1 MPLRTRTQ
9 SAGNASYRFKII
21 DDRPVDLHDVSHAVL
36 ALSWPATLGA
46 ILGVFLLLNALFAQ
60 AFVWVGGVENAAPG
74 SFKDAFFFS
83 VQTMATIG
91 YGAMYP
97 HSDAA
102 EALVVL
108 ESMVGLVV
116 TAIAT
121 GLVFVRF
128 ARVRGRVVFSKQV
141 ALGLFDGK
149 PHLQIR
155 VGNGRSNRIFDAQF
169 RLMLVRTV
177 KTAEQTTLYRT
188 SDLELVRDHAP
199 TLQRAWNLLHLIDES
214 SPLFGATPELLASQD
229 AEIQIAIT
237 GTDET
242 TLQPVH
248 GRYTWETPSF
258 AWGMRLADVLSESPE
273 GDVVLDLRH
282 FDEVVPT
289 APVEGFP
296 FPRPQAG

>member
-1 MPLRTRTQ
+1 MPVRTKVI
-9 SAGNASYRFKII
+9 SPGNTSYRFQVI
-21 DDRPVDLHDVSHAVL
+21 DDRPIDLRDVSHAVL

-46 ILGVFLLLNALFAQ
+46 ILIAFLGLNAIFAGL
-60 AFVWVGGVENAAPG
+60 FVWTGGVENAAPG

-97 HSDAA
+97 HSDGAQV
-102 EALVVL
+102 LVVI

-141 ALGLFDGK
+141 SIGVVDGK
-149 PHLQIR
+149 PHLQVR
-155 VGNGRSNRIFDAQF
+155 VGNGRSNKIFDAQF
-169 RLMLVRTV
+169 RMMLIRTV
-177 KTAEQTTLYRT
+177 KTVEQTTLYRT
-188 SDLELVRDHAP
+188 ADLKLVRDHAP
-199 TLQRAWNLLHLIDES
+199 TLQRAWNLMHLIDET
-214 SPLFGATPELLASQD
+214 SPLFGVTPEQLLAQD
-229 AEIQIAIT
+229 AELQIALT

-248 GRYTWETPSF
+248 GRHTWEASTGTF
-258 AWGMRLADVLSESPE
+258 AWGTRLADVLSESE
-273 GDVVLDLRH
+273 SGDVVLDLRN
-282 FDEVVPT
+282 FDVVVPT
-289 APVEGFP
+289 
-296 FPRPQAG
+296 PR